1 MSQENVEIVRGGLEA
16 AFRKPKPD
24 FAKINALY
32 DPAHELISRRDALE
46 GGSRRGARGYRDWLL
61 DSEELLPWQSSLE
74 EVTEIDDDRVL
85 AVIPTRNTGTSS
97 GVVVDQRLAMVV
109 TVAGGRIVRT
119 EVFGSRAEALK
130 AVGLAE

>member
-1 MSQENVEIVRGGLEA
+1 VSQENVEIVRGGLEA

-24 FAKINALY
+24 FTKINALY
-32 DPAHELISRRDALE
+32 DPAHEFISRRDALE

-61 DSEELLPWQSSLE
+61 DAEELLPWQSSLE
-74 EVTEIDDDRVL
+74 EVTEIDDYRVL

-109 TVAGGRIVRT
+109 TVSGGKIMRT
-119 EVFGSRAEALK
+119 EVFGSRQDALK
-130 AVGLAE
+130 AVGLEE

>member
-1 MSQENVEIVRGGLEA
+1 MSQENVEVVRGGLEA
-16 AFRKPKPD
+16 ALRRPKPD
-24 FAKINALY
+24 FATLNALY
-32 DPAHELISRRDALE
+32 HPAHELISRRDALE
-46 GGSRRGARGYRDWLL
+46 GGSHRGARGYREWLL
-61 DSEELLPWQSSLE
+61 DSEDLLPWQSSLE

-109 TVAGGRIVRT
+109 TVSGGKIMRT
-119 EVFGSRAEALK
+119 EVFGSRLDALK